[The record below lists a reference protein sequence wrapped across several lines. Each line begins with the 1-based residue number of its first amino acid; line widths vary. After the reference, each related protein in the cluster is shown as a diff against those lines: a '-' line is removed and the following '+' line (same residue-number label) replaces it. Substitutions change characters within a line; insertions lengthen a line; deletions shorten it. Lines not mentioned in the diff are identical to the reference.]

1 MTDIKKIIEKAL
13 KAGFS
18 DAAPLDLATLELRE
32 DVRAACAENK
42 CGQYGKNWTCPPA
55 CGTLEEMKKLI
66 SAYKQGIIVQTYG
79 ELEDEFDF
87 ETTMELEGK
96 HRKLMEKLS
105 SELSESYRV
114 LPLGAGACRVCKTCS
129 YPNPC
134 VNEKRR
140 IASMESLGLM
150 VSDVCKKNNVEY
162 YHGRGTQTFV
172 GCILIGD

>member
-1 MTDIKKIIEKAL
+1 MIDIAKIIDRAL
-13 KAGFS
+13 ELGFS
-18 DAAPLDLATLELRE
+18 VAAPLDVSTLELRE

-42 CGQYGKNWTCPPA
+42 CGQYEKNWACPPA
-55 CGTLEEMKKLI
+55 CGTLEELRELI
-66 SAYKQGIIVQTYG
+66 TNYKQGIIVQTSG

-87 ETTMELEGK
+87 ETTIELEEK
-96 HRKLMEKLS
+96 HRKLMQRLS
-105 SELSESYRV
+105 AELSESYRI
-114 LPLGAGACRVCKTCS
+114 LPLGAGPCRVCKTCS

-140 IASMESLGLM
+140 ISSMEALGLL

-172 GCILIGD
+172 GCILIGE